1 MFFRR
6 SGWRGWGGGRR
17 AIGVAKKIRAVRAQG
32 SSSQKAPAG
41 VASVTRLGS
50 TLTRGLPILCA
61 SPTTNSHARWSTIWR
76 PPLQSLSHLPVAFL
90 PRNRCWEP
98 VCKVYS
104 DDWLPI
110 SQTIH
115 CVPDSRDTQAMG
127 APSLCT
133 GLTPRRTRRTA
144 PQTCNIQSSKPHH
157 TRTHHT
163 ETHAHDNQHSPQL
176 LAERPFSTRRQAALR
191 SGLAA
196 RPLR

>member
-90 PRNRCWEP
+90 PRNVQSVEA
-98 VCKVYS
+98 
-104 DDWLPI
+104 WLPR

-133 GLTPRRTRRTA
+133 GLTPRRTRRQRRA

-176 LAERPFSTRRQAALR
+176 LAERPFSTRRQPALR